1 MAVAEAEPALPRGL
15 HIALLSSLQRRP
27 SPIIFI
33 GGAPRMS
40 STPTSRAL
48 RPSALLTLA
57 AALLC
62 GASSL
67 EAQTS
72 LGTAQPFGVL
82 GASTVTN
89 TGPTTVVGDVGVSPG
104 TSLTTTNGLTVTG
117 TTHVADATAAQAQR
131 DAATAY
137 GVFAG
142 LPHTADLT
150 GQDLGGMTLTPG
162 VYLFQSS
169 AQLTG
174 NLFLNFLG
182 NSASQFVFQ
191 IGSTLTTASGSS
203 ILGLGGLFGP
213 NVFFQVGSSATLG
226 TTTAFRGSILANQS
240 VTLNTGATIT
250 CGRAIA
256 LHGAVTLDHNVVST
270 ACTDAVP
277 VTTTPEPSTLALLI
291 GPVLL
296 AGFVR
301 RRRMGPAMLAA
312 A

>member
-1 MAVAEAEPALPRGL
+1 VVAKVKDARSSGL
-15 HIALLSSLQRRP
+15 HIAQDQLLARRP
-27 SPIIFI
+27 SRIMFI
-33 GGAPRMS
+33 GGALRMS
-40 STPTSRAL
+40 STHTTHAL
-48 RPSALLTLA
+48 RPFTLFTLA

-62 GASSL
+62 GVSTL
-67 EAQTS
+67 GAQTA

-89 TGPTTVVGDVGVSPG
+89 TGPTTVVGDIGVSPG
-104 TSLTTTNGLTVTG
+104 TSLTTTGGLTVTG

-131 DAATAY
+131 DAAAAY

-142 LPHTADLT
+142 LPVTSDLT

-162 VYLFQSS
+162 VYSFQSS

-174 NLFLNFLG
+174 NLFLDFLG
-182 NSASQFVFQ
+182 SSDAQFVFQ

-203 ILGLGGLFGP
+203 ILGLDGLFGP

-240 VTLNTGATIT
+240 ITLNTGATID

-256 LHGAVTLDHNVVST
+256 LNGAVTMDHNVVST
-270 ACTDAVP
+270 VCAAAVP
-277 VTTTPEPSTLALLI
+277 VTTTPEPSTLALLL
-291 GPVLL
+291 GPMAL

-301 RRRMGPAMLAA
+301 RRRPASAMLAA
-312 A
+312 S